1 MPEGVFTLWQTRGKN
16 CQRKISTNNFFFAHK
31 LAVIVFDDS
40 VQQIIYSLKFFEK
53 NYPRLVTLDTNING
67 QNSDDLKLKP
77 SDYFFSLM

>member
-1 MPEGVFTLWQTRGKN
+1 MADKRQNLPK
-16 CQRKISTNNFFFAHK
+16 NNFNEQFFFIPK